1 LATFWFALGFCW
13 YAKVFYKKPIS
24 DVNHPLVNK
33 KRGGFNSTEG
43 NRENEQK
50 VQPMLTVEDLLSL
63 PTNELMSRLGTSTT
77 GLNSE
82 EAEKRLELYGRNE
95 FARKKKR
102 AAIFNFLSR
111 FKSPL
116 VIILMIAG
124 GVSAALQSYASTIV
138 IYIMVFLS
146 VTLAYY
152 QENNASKAAELLRE
166 KVATLATVVR
176 DKTKQE
182 MKLALIVP
190 GDIIYLSAGDITPAD
205 ARIIE
210 AKDLFV
216 NQSALTGESFPI
228 EKTPAPVKG
237 KGASITEWNNYLFM
251 GTSVVSGSATAVVV
265 RTGGLTEYGKIAAKL
280 VEKAPETEFER
291 GTKQFGFLIMQV
303 TFLLVMFV
311 FMINALLHPDAQGI
325 LQALLFAV
333 ALAVGLTP
341 ELLPMIITINLS
353 KGAQAMSKKG
363 VIVKRLS
370 SIETF
375 GSMNVLC
382 TDKTG
387 TLTENQIKLILHI
400 DMMGKDDQKV
410 LLYSYLNSRFQT
422 GLRSPLDEA
431 ILKHEELDV
440 SQFQKIDE
448 VPFDFVRRRV
458 SVVVEQERKRFFIAK
473 GAPEEIL
480 KVCGYYE
487 LEEVVADLSESTRQR
502 IQQKYLDLSAEGL
515 RVLGVASKKLIEEKN
530 VYSINDESK
539 MTFLGFVAFLDPP
552 KETAKQSLQ
561 LLSDAKVELKILTGD
576 NELVT
581 RKVCSELGF
590 EVKGVVLGNEIAM
603 MTDEALAAVV
613 EDANVF
619 ARVTPA
625 QKDRI
630 INVLKTNGHV
640 VGFMGDGINDAPSL
654 KTSDVGISVN
664 NAVDVARESADI
676 ILLQNDLTVL
686 GEGVLEGRKTF
697 GNTMKYIMMGVSSN
711 FGNMFSAAG
720 GSIFLPFLPMLPIQ
734 ILLNNLLYDTSQT
747 VMTTDN
753 VDAEY
758 IEKPKRWDISFI
770 RRFMIIIGP
779 VSSLFDY
786 ATFFTMLFIFFPMI
800 QSIPAGYS
808 GTLAQYQAS
817 IFQTAW
823 FIESLCSQTLVVLI
837 IRTRRVP
844 FYKSKPSRYLSLMLL
859 SVISFAII
867 VPYTPV
873 GAFFGFVPP
882 PPAFYLALAGILSAY
897 AVLAETVKKLFYKH
911 YGNRVEQVLVPK
923 RKTIYTSRSAKFMQ
937 NTIAVLSLRP
947 ENDISIES
955 LTDDLKSISNYPFY
969 PDELVRNL
977 QYLRRSGLISVD
989 WQSRIIKREKSLSEY
1004 VKKDVFASENW
1015 QTVAIDWR
1023 TVSIL
1028 IQSRYHVLNVE
1039 YHDLFQQNKENG
1051 RSA

>member
-1 LATFWFALGFCW
+1 
-13 YAKVFYKKPIS
+13 
-24 DVNHPLVNK
+24 
-33 KRGGFNSTEG
+33 
-43 NRENEQK
+43 
-50 VQPMLTVEDLLSL
+50 LSL
-63 PTNELMSRLGTSTT
+63 PINELLSRLNTSTA
-77 GLNSE
+77 GLSSQ
-82 EAEKRLELYGRNE
+82 EAEERLEIYGRNE

-124 GVSAALQSYASTIV
+124 GVSAALGSYPSVIV
-138 IYIMVFLS
+138 IYTMVFLS
-146 VTLAYY
+146 VSLAYY

-166 KVATLATVVR
+166 KVATLATVLR
-176 DKTKQE
+176 DKNKQE
-182 MKLALIVP
+182 IKLPLIVP

-205 ARIIE
+205 SRIIE

-216 NQSALTGESFPI
+216 NQSALTGESFPV
-228 EKTPAPVKG
+228 EKTSVPVKN

-251 GTSVVSGSATAVVV
+251 GTSIVSGSASAVVV
-265 RTGGLTEYGKIAAKL
+265 RTGGFTEYGKIAAKL

-303 TFLLVMFV
+303 TFLLVVFV
-311 FMINALLHPDAQGI
+311 FMINALLHPDANGV

-353 KGAQAMSKKG
+353 KGAQRMSKKG

-387 TLTENQIKLILHI
+387 TLTENQIKLLLHI
-400 DMMGKDDQKV
+400 DIEGKEEEKV
-410 LLYSYLNSRFQT
+410 LLYSFLNSRLQT
-422 GLRSPLDEA
+422 GLKSPLDEA
-431 ILKHEELDV
+431 ILKHQEIDIA
-440 SQFQKIDE
+440 SFQKIDE

-458 SVVVEQERKRFFIAK
+458 SVVVENKKQRFFIAK

-480 KVCGYYE
+480 KVCAYYE
-487 LEEVVADLSESTRQR
+487 VDGLISDISEEIRRKIE
-502 IQQKYLDLSAEGL
+502 QKYFDLSAEGL
-515 RVLGVASKKLIEEKN
+515 RVLGVASKKLREEKA
-530 VYSINDESK
+530 VYSINDECD
-539 MTFLGFVAFLDPP
+539 MTFIGFVAFLDPP
-552 KETAKQSLQ
+552 KETAKQSIEMLNK
-561 LLSDAKVELKILTGD
+561 ANVELKILTGD

-590 EVKGVVLGNEIAM
+590 EVKGVVLGNEIGL
-603 MTDEALAAVV
+603 MTNEALSAVV

-640 VGFMGDGINDAPSL
+640 VGFMGDGINDAPSI
-654 KTSDVGISVN
+654 KTSDVGISVS

-676 ILLQNDLTVL
+676 ILLKNDLTVL

-720 GSIFLPFLPMLPIQ
+720 GSIFLAFLPMLPIQ

-758 IEKPKRWDISFI
+758 IMRPKRWDISFI
-770 RRFMIIIGP
+770 RKFMVTIGP
-779 VSSLFDY
+779 VSSLFDF
-786 ATFFTMLFIFFPMI
+786 ATFFTMIFIFGIPFGLSAAGVPLASPFQ
-800 QSIPAGYS
+800 QS
-808 GTLAQYQAS
+808 Q
-817 IFQTAW
+817 FQTAW

-837 IRTRRVP
+837 IRTRKVP
-844 FYKSKPSRYLSLMLL
+844 FYKSKPSKYLITMLL
-859 SVISFAII
+859 AVISFAII

-882 PPAFYLALAGILSAY
+882 PATFYLALAGILGAY
-897 AVLAETVKKLFYKH
+897 AVLAETVKKWFYKR
-911 YGNRVEQVLVPK
+911 NANLLEQVRVVK
-923 RKTIYTSRSAKFMQ
+923 VKTVFSDRSVRFMQ
-937 NTIAVLSLRP
+937 DMIAMISLLP
-947 ENDISIES
+947 EDEFSIEL
-955 LTDDLKSISNYPFY
+955 LTDDLNSAINYPINQNQ
-969 PDELVRNL
+969 LARNL

-989 WQSRIIKREKSLSEY
+989 WSKRIIKREKTLKDY
-1004 VKKDVFASENW
+1004 VTKDIVSSPKWSTLNE
-1015 QTVAIDWR
+1015 DWR
-1023 TVSIL
+1023 KINAVIL
-1028 IQSRYHVLNVE
+1028 NKRGKVNPE
-1039 YHDLFQQNKENG
+1039 YQQLLTQQ
-1051 RSA
+1051 

>member
-1 LATFWFALGFCW
+1 MTTALGNGNSS
-13 YAKVFYKKPIS
+13 KKP
-24 DVNHPLVNK
+24 
-33 KRGGFNSTEG
+33 T
-43 NRENEQK
+43 Q
-50 VQPMLTVEDLLSL
+50 VQSSVSPEEVLSL
-63 PTNELMSRLGTSTT
+63 PVDELLVRLDTSLNGLSHEEADRRLEKYGPNEL
-77 GLNSE
+77 
-82 EAEKRLELYGRNE
+82 
-95 FARKKKR
+95 ARKKKR
-102 AAIFNFLSR
+102 AAILNFLSR

-116 VIILMIAG
+116 VIILIIAG
-124 GVSAALQSYASTIV
+124 GVSAALGSIPSVIV
-138 IYIMVFLS
+138 IYTMVFLS
-146 VTLAYY
+146 VSLAYY
-152 QENNASKAAELLRE
+152 QEANASKAAELLKE
-166 KVATLATVVR
+166 KVAISATVLR
-176 DKTKQE
+176 DNVKQE
-182 MKLALIVP
+182 IKVSLIVP

-216 NQSALTGESFPI
+216 NQSALTGESFPV
-228 EKTPAPVKG
+228 EKTQAPVKG
-237 KGASITEWNNYLFM
+237 KDASITEWNNYLFM
-251 GTSVVSGSATAVVV
+251 GTSIVSGTATAVVV
-265 RTGGLTEYGKIAAKL
+265 RTGGLTEYGKIAQKL
-280 VEKAPETEFER
+280 VEKAPETEFEK

-303 TFLLVMFV
+303 TFFLVMFV
-311 FMINALLHPDAQGI
+311 FMINALLHPNAEGI

-387 TLTENQIKLILHI
+387 TLTENQIKLLLHI
-400 DMMGKDDQKV
+400 NMEGKDNEKV

-422 GLRSPLDEA
+422 GLKSPLDEA
-431 ILKHEELDV
+431 ILKHEELEV
-440 SQFQKIDE
+440 SEFQKIDE
-448 VPFDFVRRRV
+448 VPFDFIRRRV
-458 SVVVEQERKRFFIAK
+458 SVVVEQERQRFFIAK

-480 KVCGYYE
+480 KVCSYYE
-487 LEEVVADLSESTRQR
+487 LEGVISDISEGIRKK
-502 IQQKYLDLSAEGL
+502 IEQKYLDLSSEGL
-515 RVLGVASKKLIEEKN
+515 RVLGVASRKLREEKA
-530 VYSINDESK
+530 VYSINDERN

-561 LLSDAKVELKILTGD
+561 LLSKAIVELKILTGD

-590 EVKGVVLGNEIAM
+590 GVKGVALGNEIAQM
-603 MTDEALAAVV
+603 SDEGLAVV
-613 EDANVF
+613 AEEANVF

-630 INVLKTNGHV
+630 INVLKSNGHV

-676 ILLQNDLTVL
+676 ILLKNDLTVL

-720 GSIFLPFLPMLPIQ
+720 GSVFLPFLPMLPIQ

-770 RRFMIIIGP
+770 RRFMVIIGP
-779 VSSLFDY
+779 VSSLFDF
-786 ATFFTMLFIFFPMI
+786 ATFFTMLFVFQKLIDPSLFP
-800 QSIPAGYS
+800 SV
-808 GTLAQYQAS
+808 
-817 IFQTAW
+817 FQTAW

-837 IRTRRVP
+837 IRTRKVP
-844 FYKSKPSRYLSLMLL
+844 FYKSKPSKYLTIMLL
-859 SVISFAII
+859 TVISFAII

-873 GAFFGFVPP
+873 GEFFGFTPP
-882 PPAFYLALAGILSAY
+882 PPAFYLALAGILGAY
-897 AVLAETVKKLFYKH
+897 ALLAETVKKLFYKR
-911 YGNRVEQVLVPK
+911 YAYRLEQVLIPK
-923 RKTIYTSRSAKFMQ
+923 RRSVYVSRTAKLVQ
-937 NTIAVLSLRP
+937 NMVAVISLRSEDEISIDSLIEDLSL
-947 ENDISIES
+947 
-955 LTDDLKSISNYPFY
+955 TVTYPID
-969 PDELVRNL
+969 PDQVAKNL
-977 QYLRRSGLISVD
+977 QHLRRTGLVSVD
-989 WQSRIIKREKSLSEY
+989 WHNRTIRREKALKDYVTSNVLAGEMWPTIAGDWSR
-1004 VKKDVFASENW
+1004 VKK
-1015 QTVAIDWR
+1015 AIEGKYGK
-1023 TVSIL
+1023 V
-1028 IQSRYHVLNVE
+1028 NPE
-1039 YHDLFQQNKENG
+1039 YQELLSQ
-1051 RSA
+1051 R

>member
-1 LATFWFALGFCW
+1 MALSKQNFSGR
-13 YAKVFYKKPIS
+13 K
-24 DVNHPLVNK
+24 
-33 KRGGFNSTEG
+33 G
-43 NRENEQK
+43 
-50 VQPMLTVEDLLSL
+50 
-63 PTNELMSRLGTSTT
+63 
-77 GLNSE
+77 SE
-82 EAEKRLELYGRNE
+82 EANVPAQPLMSAEELLSRPIDELMANLRTSSAGLSSEEAARRLEVYGRNE
-95 FARKKKR
+95 LAKKKKR
-102 AAIFNFLSR
+102 AAIINFLSR

-124 GVSAALQSYASTIV
+124 AISGLLGQYASVIV
-138 IYIMVFLS
+138 IYTMVFLS
-146 VTLAYY
+146 VILAYY
-152 QENNASKAAELLRE
+152 QEANASKAAELLRE
-166 KVATLATVVR
+166 KVATSATVLR
-176 DKTKQE
+176 DNIKQE
-182 MKLALIVP
+182 IKLQLIVP
-190 GDIIYLSAGDITPAD
+190 GDIIFLSAGDLTPAD
-205 ARIIE
+205 ARVIE

-216 NQSALTGESFPI
+216 NQSALTGESFPV
-228 EKTPAPVKG
+228 EKTSAPIKG
-237 KGASITEWNNYLFM
+237 KEASITEWTNHFFM
-251 GTSVVSGSATAVVV
+251 GTSIVSGTAMAVVV
-265 RTGGLTEYGKIAAKL
+265 RTGGSTEYGKIAQRL
-280 VEKAPETEFER
+280 VEKAPETEFEI
-291 GTKQFGFLIMQV
+291 GIKKFGFLIMQV
-303 TFLLVMFV
+303 TILLVLFV
-311 FMINALLHPDAQGI
+311 FMVNALLHPDAQGI

-353 KGAQAMSKKG
+353 KGATTMSKKG

-400 DMMGKDDQKV
+400 DMEGKDDEKV
-410 LLYSYLNSRFQT
+410 LLYSFLNSHFQT
-422 GLRSPLDEA
+422 GLKSPLDEA
-431 ILKHEELDV
+431 ILKHEEIDITK
-440 SQFQKIDE
+440 FQKIDE

-458 SVVVEQERKRFFIAK
+458 SVVVEKERQRFFIAK

-480 KVCGYYE
+480 KVCSYFE
-487 LEEVVADLSESTRQR
+487 LEGIISDLSEGTRKK
-502 IQQKYLDLSAEGL
+502 IEQKYLDLSAEGL
-515 RVLGVASKKLIEEKN
+515 RVLGVAYKKLKEEKV
-530 VYSINDESK
+530 VYSINDERD

-552 KETAKQSLQ
+552 KETAKESLQ
-561 LLSDAKVELKILTGD
+561 LLSKTGVELKILTGD

-590 EVKGVVLGNEIAM
+590 EVKGVVLGNEIAQ

-613 EDANVF
+613 EEANVF

-630 INVLKTNGHV
+630 INLLKSNGHV

-664 NAVDVARESADI
+664 NAVDVAKESADI
-676 ILLQNDLTVL
+676 ILLKNDLTVL
-686 GEGVLEGRKTF
+686 AEGVLIGRKTF

-720 GSIFLPFLPMLPIQ
+720 GSVFLPFLPMLPIQ

-779 VSSLFDY
+779 VSSLFDF
-786 ATFFTMLFIFFPMI
+786 ATFFVMLFIFLPMV
-800 QSIPAGYS
+800 PAS
-808 GTLAQYQAS
+808 APAHTAEHM
-817 IFQTAW
+817 FQTAW

-844 FYKSKPSRYLSLMLL
+844 FYKSKPSKYLAIMLL

-873 GAFFGFVPP
+873 GEFFQFTPP
-882 PPAFYLALAGILSAY
+882 PPAFYLALAGILGVY
-897 AVLAETVKKLFYKH
+897 AVLAETVKRFFYRR
-911 YGNRVEQVLVPK
+911 YGHRVEQVLVPK
-923 RKTIYTSRSAKFMQ
+923 RKTIYSSRTAKFMQ
-937 NTIAVLSLRP
+937 DMVAVISLRS
-947 ENDISIES
+947 EDEISIDS
-955 LTDDLKSISNYPFY
+955 LIDDLNSAVNYPI
-969 PDELVRNL
+969 DQDKLMRNL

-989 WQSRIIKREKSLSEY
+989 WNRRMIKREKTLKEY
-1004 VKKDVFASENW
+1004 VKNTASVRETW
-1015 QTVAIDWR
+1015 STVAEGWR
-1023 TVSIL
+1023 KI
-1028 IQSRYHVLNVE
+1028 NVII
-1039 YHDLFQQNKENG
+1039 QNKYG
-1051 RSA
+1051 SANAEYQELLYPKQK